1 MNRQDPRT
9 IARVFGWLFVATF
22 VTSIPAYFILYAP
35 VRDDPGLITGTG
47 ADPTASV
54 ALGAALEVF
63 LIIANVGTAVVV
75 YPILKRQSE
84 IGAVGYVGARLV
96 ECIFIAIG
104 IISLLTFLF
113 MRQEGTADAA
123 VGETLVAIYD
133 RAFLVGPGFFAGL
146 ANGVILGYLMYRSG
160 LVPRGMAMLGLIG
173 GPLVMASGIAI
184 MFDVTERGSTLQ
196 GIATIPEFFWSS
208 RSASTASSRASGLH
222 PSSPWMRQSPSR
234 RALRA
239 KGSRASS
246 PVFPCGSDLP
256 GVRSLGVQRFVAL
269 PQWGQFGS
277 SSKRFDPLYP
287 DERRVAPARAKAEKS
302 PSLIVRGRSGGRVAQ
317 LLREHSASTE
327 YLQVPAASV

>member
-1 MNRQDPRT
+1 VVNPQNPRT

-22 VTSIPAYFILYAP
+22 ATSIPAYFILYAP
-35 VRDDPGLITGTG
+35 VRDNPGLITGTG

-104 IISLLTFLF
+104 IISLLTFLL

-123 VGETLVAIYD
+123 LGETLVAIYD

-184 MFDVTERGSTLQ
+184 MFDVIERESTLQ
-196 GIATIPEFFWSS
+196 GIATIPEFFWELSLGIYCIVKGFRPS
-208 RSASTASSRASGLH
+208 PILAMDSTVRV
-222 PSSPWMRQSPSR
+222 PESPS
-234 RALRA
+234 A
-239 KGSRASS
+239 
-246 PVFPCGSDLP
+246 
-256 GVRSLGVQRFVAL
+256 QR
-269 PQWGQFGS
+269 
-277 SSKRFDPLYP
+277 
-287 DERRVAPARAKAEKS
+287 E
-302 PSLIVRGRSGGRVAQ
+302 GG
-317 LLREHSASTE
+317 
-327 YLQVPAASV
+327 